1 MKIKNIFFAAIL
13 VIIGFSCSA
22 GDDTIMN
29 DVERGVEEAT
39 EANTVLNFG
48 VALNEMATK
57 STETEVKPG
66 PEQGEKPAGTTN
78 SGEKMIS
85 DVSVFLLEGE
95 NIIGILRSEKLN
107 DVVSNEDGSIIT
119 LKDLLFVT
127 KYKKGRTLDAHVV
140 INGNDFLGNINIG
153 DSKASLDQKI
163 SGCLSAEKL
172 IKYGF
177 TRIVFGNNVTEH
189 FPSPSIAKDYPT
201 TILVRVSHVA
211 ARLDLSEFSVTL
223 DGFPTGKEP
232 IVKFEEAIY
241 RKINNKG
248 TIFGTP
254 SNDNANAEVSLEI
267 SNLTP
272 EQSSDKGQV
281 TFYLE
286 NIATTY
292 SYANTATELYVKF
305 SVDGRVFEK
314 TYPINPAAGAGIKKE
329 NVDHNGIKAG
339 HLYDIKVRW
348 TITPKW
354 GDSTIEFY
362 TKDWVYN
369 NLGEIVL

>member
-1 MKIKNIFFAAIL
+1 
-13 VIIGFSCSA
+13 
-22 GDDTIMN
+22 MN

-48 VALNEMATK
+48 VAFNEMATK
-57 STETEVKPG
+57 STETIVKPG
-66 PEQGEKPAGTTN
+66 AEQGEKPTGNTN

-95 NIIGILRSEKLN
+95 DIIGILRSEKLN
-107 DVVSNEDGSIIT
+107 DVASNEDGSIIT
-119 LKDLLFVT
+119 LKDLIFVT

-140 INGNDFLGNINIG
+140 INGNDFLGDINIG
-153 DSKASLDQKI
+153 DKKASLDQEI

-189 FPSPSIAKDYPT
+189 FSSPSIAKNNPT

-211 ARLDLSEFSVTL
+211 ARLDLNEFSVKCV
-223 DGFPTGKEP
+223 GFAKDPTVE
-232 IVKFEEAIY
+232 FLEAKY
-241 RKINNKG
+241 VNINNEG
-248 TIFGTP
+248 TIFGTS
-254 SNDNANAEVSLEI
+254 SNKTATNEVPLIIPEST
-267 SNLTP
+267 SNKNT
-272 EQSSDKGQV
+272 D
-281 TFYLE
+281 E
-286 NIATTY
+286 NWIAFEWKKVATTY
-292 SYANTATELYVKF
+292 SYANTVTALYVKF

-314 TYPINPAAGAGIKKE
+314 TYPINPAAGGDDIKKE
-329 NVDHNGIKAG
+329 NVDHDGIKAG